1 MKKTLKEKF
10 NDISISNKLIIY
22 FIFIFGAFALLLY
35 YVIPVILNYP
45 PGAINSEF
53 DKEVSII
60 YYKYQYLLVV
70 AGIII
75 FFTAYLKI
83 SLRKIDHWWLHKS
96 SDIEEIST
104 VRKKALSFPYSLYL
118 SMEIYPTLLLCSILM
133 LTGSHP
139 AILLFKMGTII
150 FSFSTFIASIFLI
163 LSQKTF
169 YGLLVETSKYCDTE
183 FNVKKNR
190 SLKNKLI
197 FQIFPSVLVTAL
209 ILSLMGYY
217 RLTIEKEQLLHNH
230 YKVSL
235 NVEIENIAQNPTIE
249 NIDSLLS
256 PYYYED
262 ATFCF
267 IEKPDGTIETSNGTT
282 LGHFFIKYMHDLS
295 ETYDNTVY
303 ETYTIDSQAVIQKF
317 TYEGGTYTVGIY
329 FEIASFSS
337 FLTLLTMATIFFVFS
352 LITISYVCSSLVSNI
367 KNVCKGLH
375 NIAANDIS
383 SDIKLPI
390 TSDDELGELEN
401 ELNIVQDLNKQ
412 HILQIQ
418 NNQDMLMEKERLA
431 SLGQLIGGISHNLK
445 TPIMSISGA
454 AEGLTD
460 LIKEYEASVGDS
472 DVTVEDH
479 HAIASDMREW
489 VDKIHSYTAYMSDVI
504 TAVKG
509 QAVALSEN
517 QNDAFTIDE
526 LLKRVNILM
535 KHEIRN
541 ASLLLETN
549 IEIPVSTQLHGDVN
563 SLVQVVNN
571 LITNAIHSYNGK
583 KDETVILTAKKLDE
597 NLVISV
603 SDHGC
608 GMADE
613 VKEKLFKSMITTKG
627 KNGTGLGMFM
637 SYSTIKGHFNGDI
650 TFESEVGKGTTFNI
664 ILPLPNN

>member
-1 MKKTLKEKF
+1 MKQTLKEKF
-10 NDISISNKLIIY
+10 NNISISNKLIIY
-22 FIFIFGAFALLLY
+22 FLIIFGIFALLLY
-35 YVIPVILNYP
+35 YVIPIILNYP
-45 PGAINSEF
+45 PGAVNSAF
-53 DKEVSII
+53 DKEVSIL

-70 AGIII
+70 LGITI
-75 FFTAYLKI
+75 FFTTYLKV
-83 SLRKIDHWWLHKS
+83 SLRKIDHWWLHRS
-96 SDIEEIST
+96 SDIEEISA

-118 SMEIYPTLLLCSILM
+118 SMEIFPTLIVSLILM

-139 AILLFKMGTII
+139 AILLFKIGTII

-169 YGLLVETSKYCDTE
+169 YNLLVETSKYCDTG
-183 FNVKKNR
+183 FQVKKNR
-190 SLKNKLI
+190 SLKAKLA

-209 ILSLMGYY
+209 ILSLVGYY
-217 RLTIEKEQLLHNH
+217 RLTIEKEQLLNNH
-230 YKVSL
+230 YMTSL
-235 NVEIENIAQNPTIE
+235 KTELDSIAQNPDIK
-249 NIDSLLS
+249 NIDNLLS
-256 PYYYED
+256 QYYYD
-262 ATFCF
+262 DTAFCF
-267 IEKPDGTIETSNGTT
+267 IEKPDGTIETSNGTD

-295 ETYDNTVY
+295 ETYNNTVY

-317 TYEGGTYTVGIY
+317 IYNGGTYIVGIY
-329 FEIASFSS
+329 FEITSFSS
-337 FLTLLTMATIFFVFS
+337 FMMLILIALILLIFSIIIIVYVS
-352 LITISYVCSSLVSNI
+352 SYLVDNI
-367 KNVCKGLH
+367 RNVSKRLH
-375 NIAANDIS
+375 NIADNDIGTN
-383 SDIKLPI
+383 IKLPI

-401 ELNIVQDLNKQ
+401 ELNIVQDLNNK
-412 HILQIQ
+412 HIIQIQ

-460 LIKEYEASVGDS
+460 LIKEYEDSVGDPE
-472 DVTVEDH
+472 VTAQDH
-479 HAIASDMREW
+479 HEIAADMKDWIE
-489 VDKIHSYTAYMSDVI
+489 KIHSYTAYMSDII

-517 QNDAFTIDE
+517 QNEVFTIDE

-541 ASLLLETN
+541 ASLTLETN
-549 IEIPVSTQLHGDVN
+549 IEVPTSTTLRGDVN

-571 LITNAIHSYNGK
+571 LITNAIQSYNGK
-583 KDETVILTAKKLDE
+583 KGDSIILAVKKMNN

-603 SDHGC
+603 TDHGC
-608 GMADE
+608 GMTPD
-613 VKEKLFKSMITTKG
+613 VQEKLFKSMITTKG

-650 TFESEVGKGTTFNI
+650 TFETEVGKGTTFNI
-664 ILPLPNN
+664 ILPLSTE